1 MRKSLLI
8 LTVVMCLVW
17 ALVWAQAPPNV
28 SRTDGGAYIDKEI
41 ALFDYLLAQ
50 AIVGQDTT
58 TVTVTNTVTET
69 QLYAYTVPAIH
80 LSTTRGIKLDLN
92 GQVKNSSTGPIDYT
106 LRVKYGGVTISTLRW
121 QALASGGGSYGLT
134 LSGTILGSVT
144 AGAGKQACVF
154 LASLGGVGSMIS
166 TPVDTGVTPRLNTC
180 DLGVAGAD
188 MTTSQTLQV
197 TIQMGTAD
205 ANASVSKE
213 NVYVTRLTF

>member
-58 TVTVTNTVTET
+58 TVTVTNTVIET
-69 QLYAYTVPAIH
+69 QLYAYTVPANH

-92 GQVKNSSTGPIDYT
+92 GRVKNGSGGPIDYT
-106 LRVKYGGVTISTLRW
+106 VRVKYGGVTLSMLRW
-121 QALASGGGSYGLT
+121 AALAAGTGSYGFT
-134 LSGTILGSVT
+134 LRGTIIGSST
-144 AGAGKQACVF
+144 AGAGFQACVF
-154 LASLGGVGSMIS
+154 VGSLGGVDSMKS
-166 TPVDTGVTPRLNTC
+166 TVVDTAITPRFNTC
-180 DLGVAGAD
+180 DLTVAGAN
-188 MTTSQTLQV
+188 MTINQTLQV
-197 TIQMGTAD
+197 TVQMGTAD

-213 NVYVTRLTF
+213 NAYVARLTF